1 MVLEP
6 NQEGRLPQLES
17 SRPPKGRLTFIIY
30 KMSEGGAQ
38 RQLSIL
44 VNFLS
49 DQGWSITVLIFD
61 DGSSPSFYKL
71 RLSVQLIPL
80 SIMRHQKGFLRS
92 LTIPFLRP
100 WILRKA
106 ILKNKPDVVIPF
118 LDLTNILTVLSTIG
132 LAIPVIAAERTHPK
146 YHQMGK
152 LWGGLRN
159 WAYRRASCVVVQTE
173 ISLSFFSPEIQ
184 RRSRVI
190 PNPVIALEN
199 CNIDSPTT
207 TFKDT
212 KTLIAIGRLSKEKGF
227 DLLLMAFVKVVNSC
241 PDWKLVI

>member
-1 MVLEP
+1 M
-6 NQEGRLPQLES
+6 
-17 SRPPKGRLTFIIY
+17 
-30 KMSEGGAQ
+30 
-38 RQLSIL
+38 
-44 VNFLS
+44 
-49 DQGWSITVLIFD
+49 
-61 DGSSPSFYKL
+61 
-71 RLSVQLIPL
+71 
-80 SIMRHQKGFLRS
+80 
-92 LTIPFLRP
+92 
-100 WILRKA
+100 
-106 ILKNKPDVVIPF
+106 
-118 LDLTNILTVLSTIG
+118 
-132 LAIPVIAAERTHPK
+132 
-146 YHQMGK
+146 
-152 LWGGLRN
+152 
-159 WAYRRASCVVVQTE
+159 VVQTE